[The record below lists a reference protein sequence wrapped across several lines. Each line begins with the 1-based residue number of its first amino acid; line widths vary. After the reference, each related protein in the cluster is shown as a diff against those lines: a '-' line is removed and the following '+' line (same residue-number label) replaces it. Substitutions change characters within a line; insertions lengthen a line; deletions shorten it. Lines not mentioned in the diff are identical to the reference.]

1 MSFQQDVS
9 LMNIARRWV
18 LQATAAGFWAVCS
31 HVSAQPAALP
41 SDLDAHTLLSI
52 HQDRKRPHEAPPL
65 GVPRDFS
72 WARFPDMPS
81 TGNSPKAGYKAAT
94 GWGQVF
100 HSPDSYDPSR
110 HIQIRNFQ
118 VLLCVGTNRDW
129 VLVQQ
134 GGLAGGQFRA
144 DYKDNLNKGPI
155 KIQREGDTTTLAFEK
170 GSAYHF
176 WPQQG
181 RFALPGGDLCGWLVL
196 LQARVDGPSTKD
208 GGFLI
213 GLGADYWTT
222 LTAPWDNYKTNDGVG
237 NGRLRL
243 VGTEWQWYGMSTA
256 TEADLVHL
264 RRSGYRNLVNS
275 PKGQ

>member
-1 MSFQQDVS
+1 
-9 LMNIARRWV
+9 MNIARRWV
-18 LQATAAGFWAVCS
+18 LHVAAAGVCAAGL

-41 SDLDAHTLLSI
+41 PDLDIHTLLRI
-52 HQDRKRPHEAPPL
+52 HQDFKRPHEAPPL

-72 WARFPDMPS
+72 WARFPDMHS
-81 TGNSPKAGYKAAT
+81 GNSPKAAFKAAT

-100 HSPDSYDPSR
+100 HAPDSYDSSR

-118 VLLCVGTNRDW
+118 VLLCVGANRDW
-129 VLVQQ
+129 VQVQH
-134 GGLAGGQFRA
+134 GGLAGAQFRA
-144 DYKDNLNKGPI
+144 DFKDNLNKSPVRV
-155 KIQREGDTTTLAFEK
+155 QREGDTTTIAFEK
-170 GSAYHF
+170 GAAYHF

-181 RFALPGGDLCGWLVL
+181 RFALPSGDLCGWLVL

-208 GGFLI
+208 GGFLV

-222 LTAPWDNYKTNDGVG
+222 LTAPWDNYKTNDGVA

-243 VGTEWQWYGMSTA
+243 VSTDWQWYGLSTA

-264 RRSGYRNLVNS
+264 RRSGYRNQVHS
-275 PKGQ
+275 PKGP